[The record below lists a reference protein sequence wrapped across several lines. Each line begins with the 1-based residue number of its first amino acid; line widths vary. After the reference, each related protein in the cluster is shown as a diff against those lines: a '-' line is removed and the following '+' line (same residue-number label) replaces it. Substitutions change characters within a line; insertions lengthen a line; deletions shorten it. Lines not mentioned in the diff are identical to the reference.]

1 MKLRDK
7 EILNIA
13 IPSIISNITVPLL
26 GMVDVAIMGHL
37 GNAAYIGAIAVGTMI
52 FNVIYWLFGFLRM
65 GTSGMTSQAYGA
77 RNLEEVTKLLLRSQL
92 IGLLIALAIILLQYP
107 IAQGA
112 LLLMRPTPE
121 ISQMAQRY
129 FDVCIW
135 GAPAMLGLY
144 GFMGWFIGMQNTRI
158 PMIISIM
165 QNVVN
170 ICVSLA
176 LVLFAGM
183 NIEGVAIGTL
193 VAQWSGM
200 LAAVGFFMAHYRPK
214 LLLHFNMKGVITQS
228 AMTSFFKVNRDIF
241 LRTLFL
247 VSVNFFFTSAG
258 SAQGT
263 MILAVNTLLLQL
275 HTIFSY
281 FMDGFAYAGEAVGG
295 KYYGAKNKLAFNDTI
310 RRLFVWGGAMVLA
323 FTLLYALGGRS
334 FLELLTNDQQVIG
347 SALPYFGWT
356 IALPLAGM
364 AAFVW
369 DGVFIGITATR
380 GMLTS
385 SALAALLFFAT
396 FYLLRP
402 FLGNH
407 ALWLAFILYLAS
419 RGLIQTYLFKR
430 IEGVK
435 ALQQT

>member
-1 MKLRDK
+1 MKPRDK

-13 IPSIISNITVPLL
+13 IPSIVSNITVPLL

-37 GNAAYIGAIAVGTMI
+37 GNAAYIGAIAVGSMI

-112 LLLMRPTPE
+112 LFLMRPTPE

-129 FDVCIW
+129 FNVCIW

-158 PMIISIM
+158 PMLISIM

-247 VSVNFFFTSAG
+247 VAVNFFFTSAG

-295 KYYGAKNKLAFNDTI
+295 KYYGAKNKFAFNDTI

-323 FTLLYALGGRS
+323 FTLLYTLGGRS
-334 FLELLTNDQQVIG
+334 FLGLLTNDQQVIG

>member
-1 MKLRDK
+1 MKPRDK

-13 IPSIISNITVPLL
+13 IPSIVSNITVPLL

-37 GNAAYIGAIAVGTMI
+37 GNAAYIGAIAVGSMI

-77 RNLEEVTKLLLRSQL
+77 RNHEEVTKLLLRSQL

-112 LLLMRPTPE
+112 LFLMRPTAE

-129 FDVCIW
+129 FEVCIW

-214 LLLHFNMKGVITQS
+214 LLIHFNMKGVITQS

-258 SAQGT
+258 AAQGT
-263 MILAVNTLLLQL
+263 MMLAVNTLLLQL

-295 KYYGAKNKLAFNDTI
+295 KYYGAKNKFAFNDTI

-323 FTLLYALGGRS
+323 FTLLYALGGRG
-334 FLELLTNDQQVIG
+334 FLALLTNDQQVII

-385 SALAALLFFAT
+385 SAISALLFFAT

-419 RGLIQTYLFKR
+419 RGWIQTYLFKR
-430 IEGVK
+430 IDGVRT
-435 ALQQT
+435 LQQM

>member
-1 MKLRDK
+1 MKPRDK

-37 GNAAYIGAIAVGTMI
+37 GNAAYIGAIAVGSMI

-112 LLLMRPTPE
+112 LFLMRPTPE

-129 FDVCIW
+129 FNVCIW
-135 GAPAMLGLY
+135 GAPAILGLY

-158 PMIISIM
+158 PMFISIM

-247 VSVNFFFTSAG
+247 VAVNFFFTSAG

-295 KYYGAKNKLAFNDTI
+295 KYYGAKNKFAFNDTI

-323 FTLLYALGGRS
+323 FTLLYALGGRG
-334 FLELLTNDQQVIG
+334 FLALLTNDQQVIG

-435 ALQQT
+435 SLQQT

>member
-1 MKLRDK
+1 
-7 EILNIA
+7 
-13 IPSIISNITVPLL
+13 
-26 GMVDVAIMGHL
+26 
-37 GNAAYIGAIAVGTMI
+37 NAAYIGAIAVGSMI

-112 LLLMRPTPE
+112 LFLMRPTPE

-129 FDVCIW
+129 FNVCIW

-158 PMIISIM
+158 PMFISIM

-176 LVLFAGM
+176 LVLFANM

-247 VSVNFFFTSAG
+247 VAVNFFFTSAG

-295 KYYGAKNKLAFNDTI
+295 KFYGAKNKFAFNDTI

-323 FTLLYALGGRS
+323 FTLLYALGGRG
-334 FLELLTNDQQVIG
+334 FLALLTNDQQVIG

-385 SALAALLFFAT
+385 SSLAALLFFAT

-435 ALQQT
+435 SLQQM

>member
-1 MKLRDK
+1 MKPRDK

-13 IPSIISNITVPLL
+13 IPSIVSNITVPLL

-37 GNAAYIGAIAVGTMI
+37 GNAAYIGAIAVGSMI

-112 LLLMRPTPE
+112 LFLMRPTAE

-129 FDVCIW
+129 FEVCIW

-158 PMIISIM
+158 PMFISIM

-214 LLLHFNMKGVITQS
+214 LLIHFNIKGVITQS

-247 VSVNFFFTSAG
+247 VAVNFFFTSAG
-258 SAQGT
+258 AAQGT
-263 MILAVNTLLLQL
+263 MMLAVNTLLLQL

-295 KYYGAKNKLAFNDTI
+295 KYYGAKNKFAFNDTI

-323 FTLLYALGGRS
+323 FTLLYALGGRG
-334 FLELLTNDQQVIG
+334 FLALLTNDQQVII

-385 SALAALLFFAT
+385 SAISALLFFAT

-419 RGLIQTYLFKR
+419 RGWIQTYLFKR
-430 IEGVK
+430 IDGVRT
-435 ALQQT
+435 LQQM

>member
-1 MKLRDK
+1 MKPRDK

-37 GNAAYIGAIAVGTMI
+37 GNAAYIGAIAVGSMI

-112 LLLMRPTPE
+112 LFLMRPTPE

-129 FDVCIW
+129 FNVCIW

-158 PMIISIM
+158 PMLISIM

-247 VSVNFFFTSAG
+247 VAVNFFFTSAG

-323 FTLLYALGGRS
+323 FTLLYTSGGRS
-334 FLELLTNDQQVIG
+334 FLELLTNDQQVIA

>member
-1 MKLRDK
+1 MKPRDK

-13 IPSIISNITVPLL
+13 IPSIVSNITVPLL

-37 GNAAYIGAIAVGTMI
+37 GNAAYIGAIAVGSMI

-77 RNLEEVTKLLLRSQL
+77 RNHEEVTKLLLRSQL
-92 IGLLIALAIILLQYP
+92 IGLLIALAIILLKYP

-112 LLLMRPTPE
+112 LFLMRPTPE

-129 FDVCIW
+129 FEVCIW

-158 PMIISIM
+158 PMFISIM

-214 LLLHFNMKGVITQS
+214 LLIHFNIKGVITQS

-258 SAQGT
+258 AAQGT
-263 MILAVNTLLLQL
+263 MMLAVNTLLLQL

-295 KYYGAKNKLAFNDTI
+295 KYYGAKNKFAFNDTI

-323 FTLLYALGGRS
+323 FTLLYALGGRG
-334 FLELLTNDQQVIG
+334 FLALLTNDQQVII

-364 AAFVW
+364 AAFIW

-419 RGLIQTYLFKR
+419 RGWIQTYLFKR
-430 IEGVK
+430 IDGVRT
-435 ALQQT
+435 LQQM

>member
-1 MKLRDK
+1 MRLRDK

-37 GNAAYIGAIAVGTMI
+37 GNAAYIGAIAVGSMI

-112 LLLMRPTPE
+112 PLLMRPTPE

-323 FTLLYALGGRS
+323 FTLLYALGGRG
-334 FLELLTNDQQVIG
+334 FLALLTNDQQVIG

-396 FYLLRP
+396 FYLLKP

>member
-1 MKLRDK
+1 MKPRDK

-13 IPSIISNITVPLL
+13 IPSIVSNITVPLL

-37 GNAAYIGAIAVGTMI
+37 GNAAYIGAIAVGSMI

-77 RNLEEVTKLLLRSQL
+77 RNLEEVTKLLLRSQF
-92 IGLLIALAIILLQYP
+92 IGLLIALVIILLQYP

-112 LLLMRPTPE
+112 LFLMRPTPE
-121 ISQMAQRY
+121 ISHMAQRY
-129 FDVCIW
+129 FEVCIW

-214 LLLHFNMKGVITQS
+214 LLLHFNMKGVITHT

-247 VSVNFFFTSAG
+247 VAVNFFFTSAG
-258 SAQGT
+258 SSQGT

-295 KYYGAKNKLAFNDTI
+295 KYYGAKNKFAFNDTI

-323 FTLLYALGGRS
+323 FTLLYALGGRG
-334 FLELLTNDQQVIG
+334 FLSLLTNDQQVIG

>member
-1 MKLRDK
+1 MKPRDK

-13 IPSIISNITVPLL
+13 IPSIVSNITIPLL

-37 GNAAYIGAIAVGTMI
+37 GNAAYIGAIAVGSMI

-92 IGLLIALAIILLQYP
+92 IGLLIALAIIALQYP

-112 LLLMRPTPE
+112 LFLMHPTAE
-121 ISQMAQRY
+121 IAHMAQRY
-129 FDVCIW
+129 FNVCVW

-158 PMIISIM
+158 PMFISIL

-170 ICVSLA
+170 IVVSLA

-193 VAQWSGM
+193 VAQWAGM
-200 LAAVGFFMAHYRPK
+200 LVAVGFFLAKYRPK
-214 LLLHFNMKGVITQS
+214 LHTHLNMKGVTNRTDM
-228 AMTSFFKVNRDIF
+228 AAFFKVNRDIF

-247 VSVNFFFTSAG
+247 VAVNFFFTSAG
-258 SAQGT
+258 AAQGT
-263 MILAVNTLLLQL
+263 MILAINTLLLQL

-295 KYYGAKNKLAFNDTI
+295 KYYGAKNKAAFNDTI
-310 RRLFVWGGAMVLA
+310 RRLFVWGGAMVFL
-323 FTLLYALGGRS
+323 FTLLYGVGGRA
-334 FLELLTNDQQVIG
+334 FLSLLTNDEAVIT
-347 SALPYFGWT
+347 SALPFFGWT
-356 IALPLAGM
+356 VALPLAGM

-385 SALAALLFFAT
+385 SVFASLLFFAT
-396 FYLLRP
+396 YYALSPL
-402 FLGNH
+402 LGNH

-419 RGLIQTYLFKR
+419 RGLVQTALFKR
-430 IEGVK
+430 IEGVRT
-435 ALQQT
+435 LRQT

>member
-1 MKLRDK
+1 
-7 EILNIA
+7 
-13 IPSIISNITVPLL
+13 
-26 GMVDVAIMGHL
+26 
-37 GNAAYIGAIAVGTMI
+37 
-52 FNVIYWLFGFLRM
+52 
-65 GTSGMTSQAYGA
+65 
-77 RNLEEVTKLLLRSQL
+77 
-92 IGLLIALAIILLQYP
+92 
-107 IAQGA
+107 
-112 LLLMRPTPE
+112 
-121 ISQMAQRY
+121 
-129 FDVCIW
+129 
-135 GAPAMLGLY
+135 
-144 GFMGWFIGMQNTRI
+144 
-158 PMIISIM
+158 
-165 QNVVN
+165 
-170 ICVSLA
+170 
-176 LVLFAGM
+176 
-183 NIEGVAIGTL
+183 
-193 VAQWSGM
+193 
-200 LAAVGFFMAHYRPK
+200 
-214 LLLHFNMKGVITQS
+214 MKGVITHT

-247 VSVNFFFTSAG
+247 VAVNFFFTSAG
-258 SAQGT
+258 SSQGT

-295 KYYGAKNKLAFNDTI
+295 KYYGAKNKFAFNDTI

-323 FTLLYALGGRS
+323 FTLLYTSGGRS
-334 FLELLTNDQQVIG
+334 FLALLTNDQQVIG